1 MKTLTPLFVVKA
13 HYFRQSNTNTI
24 IEEKFG
30 LDNGKYLKQ
39 LKLKKNSEKIN
50 AIISILSRE
59 KLSVKTEK

>member
-30 LDNGKYLKQ
+30 LENGKYLSKGRET
-39 LKLKKNSEKIN
+39 KTKKNQKRLMQLYQYFQEKN
-50 AIISILSRE
+50 FR
-59 KLSVKTEK
+59 